1 MGITLSEVLSE
12 IWKLLKEFNGYIILM
27 KFFTFVCGNF
37 ERLNCQFRK
46 VLILVAS
53 GWKWKLHLPI
63 FAVFGIMDTTIYIT
77 KVLLIMFI
85 TQKALCVPNPQQSQ
99 PLKDNY
105 LKYSPEIF
113 VPYNFIFNHN
123 DGLGTMQH
131 REEKKDEDGVVRGS
145 YGYRDAWGTYRHV
158 SYEAGRNG
166 FKAVVRTN
174 EPGVKNRNSA
184 DVAVVAESPSLRI
197 RQSIPVNGDAIK

>member
-1 MGITLSEVLSE
+1 MGTAICIT
-12 IWKLLKEFNGYIILM
+12 KLF
-27 KFFTFVCGNF
+27 
-37 ERLNCQFRK
+37 
-46 VLILVAS
+46 LILF
-53 GWKWKLHLPI
+53 I
-63 FAVFGIMDTTIYIT
+63 F
-77 KVLLIMFI
+77 
-85 TQKALCVPNPQQSQ
+85 QKALSVPNLQHSQ

-105 LKYSPEIF
+105 LKDSPEMF

-145 YGYRDAWGTYRHV
+145 YGYRDAWGNYRHV
-158 SYEAGRNG
+158 SYEAGKNG

-197 RQSIPVNGDAIK
+197 K

>member
-1 MGITLSEVLSE
+1 
-12 IWKLLKEFNGYIILM
+12 
-27 KFFTFVCGNF
+27 
-37 ERLNCQFRK
+37 
-46 VLILVAS
+46 
-53 GWKWKLHLPI
+53 
-63 FAVFGIMDTTIYIT
+63 MDTTIYVP

-85 TQKALCVPNPQQSQ
+85 TQTVLCVPNPTQSQ
-99 PLKDNY
+99 QLKDSY
-105 LKYSPEIF
+105 LKYSPESF

-145 YGYRDAWGTYRHV
+145 YGYRDAWGNYRHV
-158 SYEAGRNG
+158 SYEAGKNG

-184 DVAVVAESPSLRI
+184 DVAIVAESPSLGI
-197 RQSIPVNGDAIK
+197 KQSVPVNVGAIK